1 MTNTKFPIIADD
13 EIMLTEMPHMNL
25 YDELDL
31 ISNIKGDYHDRN
43 YLEWM
48 PIAKPESPAHAAPSQ
63 TVSKARKKQAPVT
76 DFKKPID
83 KKDPAIRYAEQAREE
98 ARADLRKKRSAAYL
112 TSKLPNKVRSRKV
125 APSFEGNP
133 VKPTAPF
140 QKENSGELTK
150 FSNKLKQ
157 DSYILADIQPQAIVE
172 APANQEKKKKNN
184 YDFLKTSQVYNKGN
198 KREKHNKHKKAQE
211 LDITKLSSDAQGK

>member
-31 ISNIKGDYHDRN
+31 ISNIKGDYQDRN

-48 PIAKPESPAHAAPSQ
+48 PIAKPENPAHAASSR

-172 APANQEKKKKNN
+172 APANQ
-184 YDFLKTSQVYNKGN
+184 
-198 KREKHNKHKKAQE
+198 
-211 LDITKLSSDAQGK
+211 

>member
-1 MTNTKFPIIADD
+1 MTP
-13 EIMLTEMPHMNL
+13 P
-25 YDELDL
+25 LD
-31 ISNIKGDYHDRN
+31 
-43 YLEWM
+43 
-48 PIAKPESPAHAAPSQ
+48 
-63 TVSKARKKQAPVT
+63 
-76 DFKKPID
+76 
-83 KKDPAIRYAEQAREE
+83 
-98 ARADLRKKRSAAYL
+98 
-112 TSKLPNKVRSRKV
+112 
-125 APSFEGNP
+125 GNP

-211 LDITKLSSDAQGK
+211 LDITKFGSDVPGQ

>member
-31 ISNIKGDYHDRN
+31 ISNIKGDYQDRN

-48 PIAKPESPAHAAPSQ
+48 PIAKPENPAAPSQ

-98 ARADLRKKRSAAYL
+98 ARADLKKKRSAAYL

-125 APSFEGNP
+125 APPFEGNP

-172 APANQEKKKKNN
+172 APANQEKKNN

-198 KREKHNKHKKAQE
+198 KREKHNEHKKAQE
-211 LDITKLSSDAQGK
+211 LDITKLSSDAQGQ

>member
-31 ISNIKGDYHDRN
+31 ISNIKGDYQDRN

-48 PIAKPESPAHAAPSQ
+48 PIVEPEKPARVVPAKP
-63 TVSKARKKQAPVT
+63 VSEARKKQAPVT

-98 ARADLRKKRSAAYL
+98 ARADLKKKRSAAYL

-125 APSFEGNP
+125 TPPLDGNP

-211 LDITKLSSDAQGK
+211 LDITKFGSDVPGQ

>member
-31 ISNIKGDYHDRN
+31 ISNIKGDYQDRN

-48 PIAKPESPAHAAPSQ
+48 PIAKPENPALSQ

-125 APSFEGNP
+125 APPFEGNP

-140 QKENSGELTK
+140 QKENPGELTK
-150 FSNKLKQ
+150 FSDKLKQ
-157 DSYILADIQPQAIVE
+157 DSYILADVQSQPLIEVPTNPE
-172 APANQEKKKKNN
+172 KRKRITTIFSKPAKSITRARSEKNTISIKKHRNW
-184 YDFLKTSQVYNKGN
+184 TSP
-198 KREKHNKHKKAQE
+198 
-211 LDITKLSSDAQGK
+211 S

>member
-31 ISNIKGDYHDRN
+31 ISNIKGDYQDRN

-48 PIAKPESPAHAAPSQ
+48 PIVEPEKPARVVPTK
-63 TVSKARKKQAPVT
+63 TVSEARKKPAPVT

-83 KKDPAIRYAEQAREE
+83 KNDPAIRYAEQAREE
-98 ARADLRKKRSAAYL
+98 ARADLKKKRSAAYL

-125 APSFEGNP
+125 APPSEGNP

-172 APANQEKKKKNN
+172 APANQEKKQKNN
-184 YDFLKTSQVYNKGN
+184 YDFLKTSQVYNKSN

-211 LDITKLSSDAQGK
+211 LDITKFGSDVPGQ